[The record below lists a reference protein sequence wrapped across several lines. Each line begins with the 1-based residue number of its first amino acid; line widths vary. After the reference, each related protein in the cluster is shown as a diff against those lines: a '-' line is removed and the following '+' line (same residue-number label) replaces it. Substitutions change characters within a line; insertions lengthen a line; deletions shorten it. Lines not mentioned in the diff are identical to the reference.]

1 MSEILRVV
9 SWPFWNARQRRVR
22 ALWRFALFM
31 ALLFATATAA
41 FWAAGRAGL
50 PMRGLEI
57 EPFLVRSIINF
68 VLGTAFV
75 AGCTLLLD
83 RRGLDALG
91 WVPSPRWWADLA
103 FGAFLGAALI
113 SVVVA
118 IERAAGWLAPVAA
131 HEGASFVFLLKAL
144 GLFVAAGAFEEVV
157 FRSYM
162 LRNFADGLNHRRIG
176 PSLAIAGGT
185 LLSSALFGLG
195 HASNPNA
202 TVLSSVN
209 IALAGVFLAAGY
221 VLTGR
226 LALPVGLHVAWNYF
240 QGPVFGVPVS
250 GFDIGQSILKH
261 TQGGP
266 ALWTGGAFG
275 IEGGLLGLFAMLAGV
290 AATAAWVRWREG
302 ALALATSL
310 LFAERP
316 PEPAPTPL
324 PQAPAEETGVL
335 A

>member
-9 SWPFWNARQRRVR
+9 TWPFWNARQRRMR
-22 ALWRFALFM
+22 ALWRFVLFI

-50 PMRGLEI
+50 PVRGLEI
-57 EPFLVRSIINF
+57 DPFLVRSLINF
-68 VLGTAFV
+68 LLGAVFV
-75 AGCTLLLD
+75 AGCTFLLD
-83 RRGLDALG
+83 RRGLDVLG
-91 WVPSPRWWADLA
+91 WTPSSRGWADLA

-113 SVVVA
+113 SGVVA
-118 IERAAGWLAPVAA
+118 IERAAGWLTPVAA
-131 HEGASFVFLLKAL
+131 HEGAPFLFLLKAL
-144 GLFVAAGAFEEVV
+144 ALFIAAGAFEEIV

-176 PSLAIAGGT
+176 PAMAIVGGT
-185 LLSSALFGLG
+185 VLSSALFGLG

-250 GFDIGQSILKH
+250 GFDIGRSILKH

-266 ALWTGGAFG
+266 ALWTGGPFG

-302 ALALATSL
+302 ALSLATSL
-310 LFAERP
+310 LFEARP
-316 PEPAPTPL
+316 QEPAPTPL
-324 PQAPAEETGVL
+324 PEPPAEETGVL